1 MEYDVNAEDDDDN
14 VEKTVSANA
23 DKNINTKL
31 KDVYIFHFTSLEK
44 SLVEKYIKKKHL
56 EEDTSAKI
64 IIIMILCCYKNKY
77 NILYVK
83 EKKY

>member
-14 VEKTVSANA
+14 VERTVSANA

-44 SLVEKYIKKKHL
+44 SLVEKYKKKHL
-56 EEDTSAKI
+56 EEDTSAK
-64 IIIMILCCYKNKY
+64 K
-77 NILYVK
+77 
-83 EKKY
+83 